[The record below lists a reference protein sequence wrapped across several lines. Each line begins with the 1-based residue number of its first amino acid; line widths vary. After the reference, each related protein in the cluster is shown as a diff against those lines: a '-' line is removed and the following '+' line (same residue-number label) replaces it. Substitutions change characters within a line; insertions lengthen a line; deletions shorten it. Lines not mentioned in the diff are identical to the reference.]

1 MYQFGSFALDRG
13 KRLVSRDG
21 IPLPLT
27 PKAFQTLLCFVRNP
41 GRLITKDELL
51 KEIWP
56 DTFVEEVNLCRQHL
70 GPTQSTGG

>member
-1 MYQFGSFALDRG
+1 MYQFGSFALDPGERV
-13 KRLVSRDG
+13 VSRNG

-27 PKAFQTLLCFVRNP
+27 PKAFQTLLYFVRNS

-56 DTFVEEVNLCRQHL
+56 DTFV
-70 GPTQSTGG
+70 